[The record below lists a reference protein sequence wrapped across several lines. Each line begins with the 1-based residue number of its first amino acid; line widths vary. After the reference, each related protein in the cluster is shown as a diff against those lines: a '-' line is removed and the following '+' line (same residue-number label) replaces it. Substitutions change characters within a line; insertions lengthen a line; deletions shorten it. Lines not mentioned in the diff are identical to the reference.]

1 MHCSDVFK
9 CKTFQICNALRGIL
23 EWALLNSQNM
33 TQYPLNVKKFYRHV
47 GWPSKYQK
55 WTIIYMYIAWWKIFA
70 PTIQKHALT
79 HQIVQQILST
89 EVTFLY
95 LEYKIINKEN
105 VWQLLEQRVLLSS
118 RDVAILYV
126 IMFFLSGGMG
136 ELWTLLSC
144 HGARFSKSLTEPW
157 ARCAPPSAEGAA
169 VRGSCWTGRPLSCG
183 SGTP

>member
-126 IMFFLSGGMG
+126 IMFFLSGGNPPELSWGQGLKEPHRTMG
-136 ELWTLLSC
+136 SVCPTLCRRRCRSRFMLDRKASFLW
-144 HGARFSKSLTEPW
+144 
-157 ARCAPPSAEGAA
+157 
-169 VRGSCWTGRPLSCG
+169 
-183 SGTP
+183 